1 MAMRKPALSVI
12 LLFLLIGAAA
22 AQLRVDVRLV
32 NVVATVTDNRGRYV
46 EGLKASDFTLE
57 EDGTPQQI
65 SHFSY
70 SNDLPVSVGI
80 VLDSSTS
87 MERKIGTATR
97 AVDRFLRSIHAD
109 DDIFLMT
116 FDHAVQIRQDFTSN
130 REKLWEALYKVK
142 LSWGT
147 SLYDAIVEATKK
159 IQKGKHPKKA
169 LLLITDGIDTASEQD
184 LAAAR
189 VAVRESEILVYALG
203 IAADSRARGPMSEGQ
218 PRVPTPSGGTGPGR
232 LPTPGPIPGVPN
244 GPFPIPLPGPGRR
257 QLPGGVNSAELDTVD
272 MDMLETFAGESG
284 GKAWLI
290 TPDTRRNRLQEAL
303 DEIAD
308 ELRNQYSLGYYPGH
322 DLSDGKWHHIDLKLA
337 NPEYYVRYKRD
348 YLGK

>member
-1 MAMRKPALSVI
+1 MRKSSLAVSA
-12 LLFLLIGAAA
+12 LFLLTGAVA

-32 NVVATVTDNRGRYV
+32 NVVATVTDGNGRYV

-65 SHFSY
+65 SHFTQ

-80 VLDSSTS
+80 LLDTSTS

-97 AVDRFLRSIHAD
+97 AVDRFLRGIHAD

-116 FDHAVQIRQDFTSN
+116 FDNSVRVRQDFTSD
-130 REKLWEALYKVK
+130 RDKLWSALYKVK

-147 SLYDAIVEATKK
+147 ALYDAVVSGVDKVR
-159 IQKGKHPKKA
+159 KGKYPKKA
-169 LLLITDGIDTASEQD
+169 VLLITDGVDTSSD
-184 LAAAR
+184 RDYNVAR
-189 VAVRESEILVYALG
+189 LAVRESEILVYALG
-203 IAADSRARGPMSEGQ
+203 IAADPGVRGPMSE
-218 PRVPTPSGGTGPGR
+218 PPIYTGPGG
-232 LPTPGPIPGVPN
+232 TSPGRVPPIYSPIPGTGS

-257 QLPGGVNSAELDTVD
+257 QFPGGQNAGLDTVD
-272 MDMLETFAGESG
+272 MNVLEGFANDSG
-284 GKAWLI
+284 GKSWLI
-290 TPDTRRNRLQEAL
+290 TSDSRRNRLQEAL

-308 ELRNQYSLGYYPGH
+308 EMRSQYSLGYYPNH
-322 DLSDGKWHHIDLKLA
+322 DLSDGKWHHIELKLRD
-337 NPEYYVRYKRD
+337 PDYSIRYKRD